1 MNNWLVLFITA
12 LVLLAFYLGFKI
24 IALQN
29 ELEEM
34 ERLKKEIYNLGENMS
49 AVESK
54 EEAFELILDSTLRI
68 IRKVNKGSILML
80 DEDGLFRF
88 KASRGYPEDLK
99 HVFFKM
105 EEIYL
110 YKCNGFSDTA
120 IINNPAKFNKDF
132 LHKEKYDEL
141 KSSGDLD
148 DIYYVLSSP
157 IRINDKIIGILN
169 IDSMDSLVTF
179 NQDDINMMNHIK
191 NELELS
197 LKNFLSQ
204 ENHRYSATHDDLT
217 DLYNRR
223 SLRELL
229 NKEIKKVK
237 KYNTT
242 SQLVLI
248 DLDDFKIINDTFG
261 HEAGD
266 KALLKFSSVM
276 KKVTLPK
283 DICARMSGDEFVIIF
298 NDSTIEDVERRLSYI
313 EKEIAVS
320 SDSISPMYFS
330 YGITSIN
337 PEENLTG
344 EELLMRADKKM
355 YALKK
360 NKKVKIST

>member
-1 MNNWLVLFITA
+1 MNSWTILFITA
-12 LVLLAFYLGFKI
+12 LILLVFYLAFKN
-24 IALQN
+24 IALNN

-34 ERLKKEIYNLGENMS
+34 ERLKREIYNLGENMS
-49 AVESK
+49 AVETK
-54 EEAFELILDSTLRI
+54 EEAFELILDSALSI

-99 HVFFKM
+99 KVFFKM

-132 LHKEKYDEL
+132 LHKEKYEEL
-141 KSSGDLD
+141 KSSGELD
-148 DIYYVLSSP
+148 EIYYVLSSP
-157 IRINDKIIGILN
+157 IRIDDRVMGVLN

-179 NQDDINMMNHIK
+179 NQDDINMISHIK

-204 ENHRYSATHDDLT
+204 EKHRYSATHDDLT

-223 SLRELL
+223 SLRMLL
-229 NKEIKKVK
+229 SKEIENVK
-237 KYNTT
+237 KHDLT

-248 DLDDFKIINDTFG
+248 DLDDFKNINDTYG

-266 KALLKFSSVM
+266 KALKRFSNAVR
-276 KKVTLPK
+276 KITLPG

-298 NDSTIEDVERRLSYI
+298 SDSTIEVVERRLSYL
-313 EKEIAVS
+313 EKEVAIP
-320 SDSISPMYFS
+320 SDKIPPIYFS
-330 YGITSIN
+330 YGITSISPKEHLN
-337 PEENLTG
+337 G
-344 EELLMRADKKM
+344 EELLMKADKKM
-355 YALKK
+355 YTFKR